1 MEKISCLQLTF
12 PNRSMCLCFALCG
25 STDPYREVGSDT
37 PIWETYIVTDSWHWN
52 GHR

>member
-1 MEKISCLQLTF
+1 MERISCLQLTF
-12 PNRSMCLCFALCG
+12 PNLSMCLSCSCG

-37 PIWETYIVTDSWHWN
+37 PIWEMYIVTDSWHWN